1 MARSSDD
8 AGGREAHD
16 DEVADTDR
24 QASTAAEV
32 TKLIELGR
40 DREAAELA
48 TRGGT
53 MDPRDQLAEVG
64 PLLGGVV
71 GGITPDQLDNQ
82 TPCADFTVRG
92 VLEHMIV
99 GATMFTAAFN
109 GTEPGQPPTDDA
121 LAGFG
126 PALTGLADAINAPGA
141 LEKTID
147 APFGAMSGEAFARY
161 VALDGMVHAWDMAT
175 ATGQSI
181 DPSPALVAELDDY
194 AHQIL
199 DGLRDGDTFK
209 AAVEPPADATP
220 IERLAAYTGRNVR

>member
-8 AGGREAHD
+8 RSRSAAHD
-16 DEVADTDR
+16 DEVTNTDR
-24 QASTAAEV
+24 RAATAAEV

-48 TRGGT
+48 TRGET
-53 MDPRDQLAEVG
+53 MDPRDQLAEIG
-64 PLLGGVV
+64 PLLGSVV
-71 GGITPDQLDNQ
+71 GAITPDQLDNE
-82 TPCADFTVRG
+82 TPCAKFTVRG
-92 VLEHMIV
+92 VLEHMIA
-99 GATMFTAAFN
+99 GATLFTAAFN
-109 GTEPGQPPTDDA
+109 GTQPGEPPTSDV

-141 LEKTID
+141 LDKTID

-175 ATGQSI
+175 ATGQAI
-181 DPSPALVAELDDY
+181 DPDPALVGELDDY

-199 DGLRDGDTFK
+199 DGMRDGDTFK
-209 AAVEPPADATP
+209 PAVEPPADATP